1 MNETDNHLDGSAK
14 QLLTEFFEQRTRLIN
29 QLESGMISKRYYLEQ
44 CHDYF
49 ENRGISPFK
58 PQASTFEEGLM
69 NYQYHNTYA
78 KYYKMMIDESYT
90 AAYAELKAFEKKM
103 DDHYLQKD
111 RATQE
116 MLEIVDYINVEAYY
130 LEMRSERLSGKLFE
144 VVFTDRPMAI
154 LHSMDVRIQRKLKM
168 QGCFLENPKR
178 SLIDDYV
185 NTKY

>member
-1 MNETDNHLDGSAK
+1 MNETDNRLSGSAK
-14 QLLTEFFEQRTRLIN
+14 LLLTEFFNQRTNLIN
-29 QLESGMISKRYYLEQ
+29 QLESGAISKRYYLEQ
-44 CHDYF
+44 CHYYF
-49 ENRGISPFK
+49 EKRGIRPFK
-58 PQASTFEEGLM
+58 PRASTFEEGLM

-78 KYYKMMIDESYT
+78 KFYKMMIDESYT
-90 AAYAELKAFEKKM
+90 AAYAELKTFEKKM

-116 MLEIVDYINVEAYY
+116 MLELVDYINVEAYY

-144 VVFTDRPMAI
+144 IVFTDRPMAI

-168 QGCFLENPKR
+168 QGCFLESPKR